1 MSNVIK
7 AMNIRYKD
15 DVKKLDF
22 NKEADGFVQ
31 LYAENLAHAEEI
43 ESDSNEDSPELLSG
57 EYAEDPENAGDTAD
71 PDMHG
76 PKEEAPQKKHPKPPV
91 LSEQEAAAVADVS
104 VSEEMLKEVRE
115 ECDKMRNETREECD
129 RIIDEMRAS
138 LEVERRSLYDEAKEQ
153 GYKDGAVQAQKE
165 YDALKQE
172 LEQKIAEA
180 DVNFEKKV
188 DELEPAFV
196 ELMIKL
202 IQKITGILVDD
213 RRDLIL
219 HIIRQSILG
228 MENSNSY
235 IIHVSK
241 DDFDFVNSKKQEL
254 LYELKG
260 NVVEVVE
267 DPVLSR
273 AQCTIETDTRIFDCS
288 LDVQLK
294 NLISNIRLLSEQ

>member
-1 MSNVIK
+1 EVRPKKK
-7 AMNIRYKD
+7 A
-15 DVKKLDF
+15 
-22 NKEADGFVQ
+22 
-31 LYAENLAHAEEI
+31 
-43 ESDSNEDSPELLSG
+43 
-57 EYAEDPENAGDTAD
+57 
-71 PDMHG
+71 
-76 PKEEAPQKKHPKPPV
+76 PKPPV
-91 LSEQEAAAVADVS
+91 LSEPEAAAVVDSS
-104 VSEEMLKEVRE
+104 VTEKMLEEVRE
-115 ECDKMRNETREECD
+115 ECEMMRRETREECD
-129 RIIDEMRAS
+129 HIIDEMRAS
-138 LEVERRSLYDEAKEQ
+138 LEAERSSLYSEAEEQ
-153 GYKDGAVQAQKE
+153 GYKDGAIRAKKE
-165 YDALKQE
+165 YDELKQE
-172 LEQKIAEA
+172 LEQKLAEA
-180 DVNFEKKV
+180 DAEFEKKV

-228 MENSNSY
+228 MENSNNY

-267 DPVLSR
+267 DPVLTR

-294 NLISNIRLLSEQ
+294 NLVSNIKLLSGQ